1 MSWELRVP
9 FRDRSEPL
17 DVDAFADLP
26 GYLDSADRGVVR
38 HVLIG
43 ARLRGART
51 VGDLLDDLAGASPE
65 RRRELLDEARV
76 EAGLPTTEEVDAEE
90 RFRRANDAASLL
102 AGKES
107 PWQLCHA
114 AGCDQVPLGEVGMP
128 TATDVKRWWCPEHRR
143 LAAEGDMEPRP
154 SRLRF
159 SPGGAIVEVDPE
171 EEARQAAEAE
181 RRERQHEEK
190 LAARRVE
197 AAEHEE
203 HERLR
208 EEAFRADLGPG
219 VPG

>member
-1 MSWELRVP
+1 VSWTIRIP
-9 FRDRSEPL
+9 YRDRSEPL
-17 DVDAFADLP
+17 DADAFTDLP
-26 GYLDSADRGVVR
+26 GYLDSADRGVLR

-51 VGDLLDDLAGASPE
+51 VGDLLDELAGASPQ

-76 EAGLPTTEEVDAEE
+76 EAGLPTTEEVDAEA
-90 RFRRANDAASLL
+90 RFRRANDAARLQ

-114 AGCDQVPLGEVGMP
+114 AGCNQVPLGEVGIP
-128 TATDVKRWWCPEHRR
+128 TTTDVKRWWCPEHRH
-143 LAAEGDMEPRP
+143 LAGEGDMEPRP

-159 SPGGAIVEVDPE
+159 SPSGAIVEVDPE

-181 RRERQHEEK
+181 RRRRQHEEE

-197 AAEHEE
+197 AAEHAE

-208 EEAFRADLGPG
+208 EEALRAELGPG

>member
-1 MSWELRVP
+1 VSWTIRIP
-9 FRDRSEPL
+9 YRDRSERL
-17 DVDAFADLP
+17 DADAFADLR

-51 VGDLLDDLAGASPE
+51 VGDLLDELAGASPQ

-76 EAGLPTTEEVDAEE
+76 EAGLPTTEEVEARD
-90 RFRRANDAASLL
+90 RFRRANDAARLQ

-114 AGCDQVPLGEVGMP
+114 AGCNQVRPGELGIP
-128 TATDVKRWWCPEHRR
+128 TTTDVKRWWCREHRH
-143 LAAEGDMEPRP
+143 LAVEGDMEPRP

-159 SPGGAIVEVDPE
+159 SPSGAIVEVDPDAD
-171 EEARQAAEAE
+171 ARQAAQAE
-181 RRERQHEEK
+181 RRRRQHEEE

-197 AAEHEE
+197 AAEHAE

-208 EEAFRADLGPG
+208 EEALRAELGPG
-219 VPG
+219 LPG